1 MFPFLSTFI
10 ISLFLHLLV
19 LNVAGSRGVKM
30 IQLMVLLA
38 VAEAAETRA
47 ILGEVVIDANVSG

>member
-10 ISLFLHLLV
+10 ISLFLQLLV